1 MKKILSLI
9 ICFML
14 FAPIC
19 ACSDNSRVQSFTL
32 QYEAGEN
39 GKINGEKFQ
48 EVTDLE
54 KDGIILKGEAVE
66 AVPDEGY
73 LFAGWSDGKYENPR
87 RDRNI
92 KSNICVSAKFVP
104 KIKTF
109 NYIYNCEINSAYD
122 KQITLIYDELSDTR
136 FCVPQRDNYTFEGWF
151 LEADCKTKIT
161 DENGKLFYGY
171 GLFYENTENLY
182 AKWNGIKT
190 ASDDKIIYPV
200 LMVFV
205 DEVYAT
211 LQSNYKIT
219 PPPHRPY
226 DIGIEL

>member
-32 QYEAGEN
+32 QYEAEEN
-39 GKINGEKFQ
+39 GKIEGEKVQ
-48 EVTDLE
+48 KVTNGG
-54 KDGIILKGEAVE
+54 KDWEFINGEAVE
-66 AVPDEGY
+66 AVPDDGY

-87 RDRNI
+87 KDRRVD
-92 KSNICVSAKFVP
+92 SNVNVRAKFVP

-122 KQITLIYDELSDTR
+122 RQITLIYDELSDTS
-136 FCVPQRDNYTFEGWF
+136 FYVPQRDNYTFEGWF
-151 LEADCKTKIT
+151 LEAECKTKIS

-171 GLFYENTENLY
+171 GLFYEPL
-182 AKWNGIKT
+182 AKDAPKLLI
-190 ASDDKIIYPV
+190 A
-200 LMVFV
+200 
-205 DEVYAT
+205 E
-211 LQSNYKIT
+211 
-219 PPPHRPY
+219 
-226 DIGIEL
+226 